1 MPSTTT
7 SKAANV
13 SLWVAQVLLA
23 LLFLFAGVAKLTMP
37 AAVLTQQSG
46 LPIGFLRFIAVAEIA
61 GALGLVLP
69 GLLRIRRDLTP
80 LAAIGLVMIM
90 AGAVTSTVATLGI
103 APSVLPLVVGLVL
116 IAVIRGRLP
125 WAAGTWV
132 AGGRYNRVDPSP
144 SPSTQR

>member
-1 MPSTTT
+1 MPSITT

-13 SLWVAQVLLA
+13 SLWVAQSLLA
-23 LLFLFAGVAKLTMP
+23 ALFLFAGVAKLTMP
-37 AAVLTQQSG
+37 AAVLAQQSP
-46 LPIGFLRFIAVAEIA
+46 LPVGFLRFIAVAEIS

-80 LAAIGLVMIM
+80 LAAIGLVIIM

-103 APSVLPLVVGLVL
+103 APAALPLVVGLVL

-125 WAAGTWV
+125 WAVGTW
-132 AGGRYNRVDPSP
+132 AADGRYIRVHLSP
-144 SPSTQR
+144 SHSTQR